1 MFIQTEQTPNP
12 ATLKFIPDQPV
23 LSEGTRYFG
32 KPEDADISPLA
43 KRLFGFEE
51 ISAVFL
57 STEFMSITQKGGD
70 WHELKPLIL
79 GAIMDHYSSGL
90 PVLASNVNVEVAEE
104 DTEIVRQI
112 KDILNEKVRPAVAR
126 DGGDIVF
133 HSFDQGIVYLHMQGA
148 CSGCPSSSMTLK
160 NGIENLMKFYIPE
173 VLEVRQVEG

>member
-23 LSEGTRYFG
+23 LAEGTRYYG
-32 KPEDADISPLA
+32 SLEDAETSPLA

-51 ISAVFL
+51 VTAVFL
-57 STEFMSITQKGGD
+57 STDFISITQTGTNWD
-70 WHELKPLIL
+70 DLKSLLL
-79 GAIMDHYSSGL
+79 GAVMDHYTSGL
-90 PVLASNVNVEVAEE
+90 PVVEVEAESNDDE
-104 DTEIVRQI
+104 DDDEIVRQI

-133 HSFDQGIVYLHMQGA
+133 HSFEEGIIYLHMQGA

-160 NGIENLMKFYIPE
+160 HGIENLMKFYIPE
-173 VLEVRQVEG
+173 VLEVRQIEA